1 MAAKKKPPAS
11 SARAQLASDVLWVAA
26 ALGAHVREAP
36 TRDKAPTPTAW
47 AWFEAIRQDKT
58 GSIRKEFWGK
68 TLPGLIPKMSALEEE
83 DKGIQGEKFKIE
95 GLGELRVAMRKAREE
110 REAEM
115 AEQAE

>member
-1 MAAKKKPPAS
+1 MAASKKTPAG

-26 ALGAHVREAP
+26 ALGAHVKSAP
-36 TRDKAPTPTAW
+36 TRSDAPTPTAW

-95 GLGELRVAMRKAREE
+95 GISELRVAMRIAREK
-110 REAEM
+110 REEELV
-115 AEQAE
+115 EQAE